1 MREQRPRSLAFAV
14 VLVITAL
21 LSHQLALSTTN
32 CLLVSSS
39 LLQTPTQDLP
49 VALLDVANEEKPKAG
64 QSQQL
69 TIRDLI
75 ETQIETSCSSEEMVL
90 VNDRLLDPN
99 NAFEQAINGTQQI
112 LQIPKIV
119 HVTTK
124 SRCLPKVFADNL
136 QLWKNSL
143 PDHSFILHNDAAMD
157 RLLFDANNS
166 EWQSLFPHVRLI
178 LRHCSISVA
187 AKADLWRALVLWVYG
202 GIYTDIDNA
211 PGPLFN
217 KTSIHPTDQ
226 AWFVVEEGGFLSQYF
241 MASAPKH
248 PLFFLLIQSTLHRL
262 LDLND
267 VDHQYVPYVTGP
279 GALKQAFMH
288 FRHLQGPNKASK
300 QSKNST
306 YIGMVRSGHYVGLG
320 NSTVTVVG
328 RRSQSND
335 FVARNVVYKKR
346 HIYQKLMNM
355 THFSRIHS
363 TKEARAALNT
373 DSCLERL
380 WKREAASI
388 NRRNWSMTAHG
399 KRDDVRLFW

>member
-1 MREQRPRSLAFAV
+1 MREQSPRSLAFAV
-14 VLVITAL
+14 VLVVTAL

-32 CLLVSSS
+32 CFVASS
-39 LLQTPTQDLP
+39 LLQTPTPDVP
-49 VALLDVANEEKPKAG
+49 VALVEDSKAENPKAG
-64 QSQQL
+64 VSQAL

-75 ETQIETSCSSEEMVL
+75 ETQVETSCTSEKMVL
-90 VNDRLLDPN
+90 LNNRLLDPN
-99 NAFEQAINGTQQI
+99 KAFVHAINGTQNTR
-112 LQIPKIV
+112 QIPKII

-136 QLWKNSL
+136 RLWMDAL
-143 PDHSFILHNDAAMD
+143 PDHSFVLHNDAAMD
-157 RLLFDANNS
+157 RLLFDTNNK
-166 EWQSLFPHVRLI
+166 WQSLFPHVGSI
-178 LRHCSISVA
+178 LRHCSVSVA
-187 AKADLWRALVLWVYG
+187 AKADLWRALVLWEYG

-211 PGPLFN
+211 PGPRFN
-217 KTSIHPTDQ
+217 ETSIAPTDQ

-288 FRHLQGPNKASK
+288 FGHLQGPNKASNK
-300 QSKNST
+300 QLKNAT
-306 YIGMVRSGHYVGLG
+306 YFGMVRSGHYVGLG

-335 FVARNVVYKKR
+335 YVARNVIYKKR
-346 HIYQKLMNM
+346 RIYQQLMNM
-355 THFSRIHS
+355 THFSRVHS
-363 TKEARAALNT
+363 SKEARSALNT

-380 WKREAASI
+380 WKREAATKT
-388 NRRNWSMTAHG
+388 RGDLPAALKG
-399 KRDDVRLFW
+399 GDGYQPAFW